1 MWGLNFKMISIQGLS
16 VNAKFVVCMYYVHT
30 CGHRGFSMLKTS
42 HYIPNLNPSEFSH
55 DYLSTTIASSFS
67 SNCLDGYLSKLV
79 TTTSTFMVVMS
90 SS

>member
-1 MWGLNFKMISIQGLS
+1 MISIQGLS
-16 VNAKFVVCMYYVHT
+16 VNAKYVCT

-67 SNCLDGYLSKLV
+67 SNCLDSYLSKLV
-79 TTTSTFMVVMS
+79 TTTSTFMLVMS

>member
-1 MWGLNFKMISIQGLS
+1 
-16 VNAKFVVCMYYVHT
+16 
-30 CGHRGFSMLKTS
+30 MLKTS
-42 HYIPNLNPSEFSH
+42 HYIPNLNPTEFSH

-79 TTTSTFMVVMS
+79 TTTSTFMLVMS

>member
-1 MWGLNFKMISIQGLS
+1 MISIQGLS
-16 VNAKFVVCMYYVHT
+16 VNAKYVCMYYVHI

-42 HYIPNLNPSEFSH
+42 HYIPNINPSEFSH

-67 SNCLDGYLSKLV
+67 SNCLVKISYYNN
-79 TTTSTFMVVMS
+79 TFMLVMS